1 MPVRGRVRTGG
12 VCNPVELTRR
22 HVAVG
27 LRSFPPMGWPA
38 PPGWKPAGIAWSV
51 GRVAGA
57 GTYAEAYGRY
67 SVYSALWWHLSG
79 GPDPGLA
86 AGVHPVGSAP
96 RAPPVRRPAQS
107 PRRVAVVLDHGDRR
121 VLRPPAL
128 SGGRCSPA
136 NPSPPPGIGQCRCAP
151 RWDARS
157 LTHPRRWPEART
169 AATSR
174 SVRASG
180 AADALT
186 SGVRGED
193 VGPVRFPPG
202 LWPVQPRLAHRYHY

>member
-1 MPVRGRVRTGG
+1 MGARSRPSENRETTMRHV
-12 VCNPVELTRR
+12 VELTRR

-27 LRSFPPMGWPA
+27 LRSFPPLGWPA

-107 PRRVAVVLDHGDRR
+107 PRRVAVVLDHGDGRG
-121 VLRPPAL
+121 LWPPAL
-128 SGGRCSPA
+128 SGGRCSLA
-136 NPSPPPGIGQCRCAP
+136 NPSPPPGIGQSRYALATYKSGDASSALARAASTAVRLRP
-151 RWDARS
+151 RGA
-157 LTHPRRWPEART
+157 
-169 AATSR
+169 AAT
-174 SVRASG
+174 RA
-180 AADALT
+180 
-186 SGVRGED
+186 R
-193 VGPVRFPPG
+193 
-202 LWPVQPRLAHRYHY
+202 